1 MYKIVLIYNI
11 QTVVIKYVMM
21 KNNIVKILLDLM
33 VLCIIILQISINVLI
48 NVVTLSLML
57 VIYIVHN
64 NHHVLIWLMKQIAY
78 SNNLQC

>member
-11 QTVVIKYVMM
+11 QIVVIKYVMM

-57 VIYIVHN
+57 VIYIV
-64 NHHVLIWLMKQIAY
+64 QILHIVVKF
-78 SNNLQC
+78 NIKE

>member
-11 QTVVIKYVMM
+11 QIVVIKYVMM

-57 VIYIVHN
+57 VIYIV
-64 NHHVLIWLMKQIAY
+64 QIFQIVVKF
-78 SNNLQC
+78 NIKE

>member
-57 VIYIVHN
+57 VIYIV
-64 NHHVLIWLMKQIAY
+64 QIFQIVVKF
-78 SNNLQC
+78 NIKE

>member
-11 QTVVIKYVMM
+11 QIVVIKYVMM

-57 VIYIVHN
+57 VIYIV
-64 NHHVLIWLMKQIAY
+64 QI
-78 SNNLQC
+78 LQIVVKFSIKE

>member
-57 VIYIVHN
+57 VIYIV
-64 NHHVLIWLMKQIAY
+64 QI
-78 SNNLQC
+78 LQIVVKFSIKE

>member
-11 QTVVIKYVMM
+11 QIVVIKYVMM

-57 VIYIVHN
+57 VIYIV
-64 NHHVLIWLMKQIAY
+64 QI
-78 SNNLQC
+78 LQIVVKFNIKE